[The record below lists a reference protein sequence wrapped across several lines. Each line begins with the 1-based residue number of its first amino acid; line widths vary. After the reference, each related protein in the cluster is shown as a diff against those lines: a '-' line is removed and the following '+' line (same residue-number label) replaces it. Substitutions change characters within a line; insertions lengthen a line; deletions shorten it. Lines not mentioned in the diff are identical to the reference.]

1 MQLLMAIFFI
11 ATVVSFVLMAKAS
24 KKNQS
29 KKKYFISGLACFVL
43 MMFFYALSPKEAINK
58 NEAKTA
64 NTEVKK
70 EETPKEDSSKQKE
83 EQQKADEQKKLEEKR
98 KKEEERKQIEEQK
111 KQQDEAKKKDE
122 SKPVINAD
130 KVTYENEI
138 KPTIDEMIKE
148 YDEIWNQ
155 DWRPIWGE
163 ASKDPESLD
172 KNALKEKM
180 ESVANRYDALS
191 NKNTAFKSGSK
202 LTDPALKEKI
212 EKFRVEFG
220 LATNYRSNAGRAV
233 TQGIKGLA
241 PMKDRMNE
249 AQKSVKLSDQKL
261 LNAVAS
267 LTEVESKL
275 GVKR

>member
-1 MQLLMAIFFI
+1 MGKIFKFGCLGVIAIVVIIFI
-11 ATVVSFVLMAKAS
+11 AAVIDGSNDSKEKAS
-24 KKNQS
+24 TSPQQENKKDAP
-29 KKKYFISGLACFVL
+29 KK
-43 MMFFYALSPKEAINK
+43 
-58 NEAKTA
+58 
-64 NTEVKK
+64 
-70 EETPKEDSSKQKE
+70 
-83 EQQKADEQKKLEEKR
+83 
-98 KKEEERKQIEEQK
+98 EEQK
-111 KQQDEAKKKDE
+111 KQQDEAQKKE
-122 SKPVINAD
+122 EPKPTVNVN

-138 KPTIDEMIKE
+138 KPTIDEMINE

-155 DWRPIWGE
+155 DWKPIWGE

-180 ESVANRYDALS
+180 ESVTNRYDELS
-191 NKNTAFKSGSK
+191 NKNSTFKIGSK
-202 LTDPALKEKI
+202 LTDPVLKEKI

-220 LATNYRSNAGRAV
+220 LAINYRSNAGKAV

-261 LNAVAS
+261 INAVAS

>member
-1 MQLLMAIFFI
+1 MKSKLLI
-11 ATVVSFVLMAKAS
+11 ALTSCVLIM
-24 KKNQS
+24 
-29 KKKYFISGLACFVL
+29 GLAACSSNETTSTSNNSK
-43 MMFFYALSPKEAINK
+43 AEEKAQKELEKAQK
-58 NEAKTA
+58 AEEKEKA
-64 NTEVKK
+64 KK
-70 EETPKEDSSKQKE
+70 EKE
-83 EQQKADEQKKLEEKR
+83 EQKEAEKQQEKE
-98 KKEEERKQIEEQK
+98 KKEQEKKDNEEQK
-111 KQQDEAKKKDE
+111 KQEE
-122 SKPVINAD
+122 NSKPAANAD

-180 ESVANRYDALS
+180 ESITNRYDALS

-202 LTDPALKEKI
+202 LTDPVLKEKI

-275 GVKR
+275 GVSRN

>member
-1 MQLLMAIFFI
+1 MNNKLLI
-11 ATVVSFVLMAKAS
+11 AFTSCALIM
-24 KKNQS
+24 
-29 KKKYFISGLACFVL
+29 GLAACSSNETASTSNDSKAEEKVQK
-43 MMFFYALSPKEAINK
+43 AEEKE
-58 NEAKTA
+58 KT
-64 NTEVKK
+64 KK
-70 EETPKEDSSKQKE
+70 EKE
-83 EQQKADEQKKLEEKR
+83 EQKESEKQR
-98 KKEEERKQIEEQK
+98 
-111 KQQDEAKKKDE
+111 KQQDEAKKKE
-122 SKPVINAD
+122 EPKPVVNVD
-130 KVTYENEI
+130 KATYENEV

-180 ESVANRYDALS
+180 DSVANRYDALS
-191 NKNTAFKSGSK
+191 KKNTEFKSGSK
-202 LTDPALKEKI
+202 LTDPVLKEKI

-233 TQGIKGLA
+233 NQGIKGLA

-261 LNAVAS
+261 INAVAS

-275 GVKR
+275 GVSRN

>member
-1 MQLLMAIFFI
+1 M
-11 ATVVSFVLMAKAS
+11 
-24 KKNQS
+24 
-29 KKKYFISGLACFVL
+29 GLAACSSNETASTSNDSKAEEKAQKEL
-43 MMFFYALSPKEAINK
+43 EKAQKAEEQEKAKKEKEGQKEA
-58 NEAKTA
+58 E
-64 NTEVKK
+64 
-70 EETPKEDSSKQKE
+70 KQ
-83 EQQKADEQKKLEEKR
+83 
-98 KKEEERKQIEEQK
+98 RKQQEKEANEEQK
-111 KQQDEAKKKDE
+111 KQQEE
-122 SKPVINAD
+122 SKKQENSKPTANAD

-163 ASKDPESLD
+163 ASKDPASID
-172 KNALKEKM
+172 QNALKEKM
-180 ESVANRYDALS
+180 ETVANRYDALS
-191 NKNTAFKSGSK
+191 KKNTAFKSGSK
-202 LTDPALKEKI
+202 LTDPVLKEKI

-261 LNAVAS
+261 INAVAS

-275 GVKR
+275 GVSRN

>member
-1 MQLLMAIFFI
+1 M
-11 ATVVSFVLMAKAS
+11 
-24 KKNQS
+24 
-29 KKKYFISGLACFVL
+29 GLAACSSNETASTSNDSKVEEK
-43 MMFFYALSPKEAINK
+43 APKEVEK
-58 NEAKTA
+58 AKKA
-64 NTEVKK
+64 EEKEKAKK
-70 EETPKEDSSKQKE
+70 EK
-83 EQQKADEQKKLEEKR
+83 
-98 KKEEERKQIEEQK
+98 EEQK
-111 KQQDEAKKKDE
+111 KQQEN
-122 SKPVINAD
+122 SKPAANAD

-180 ESVANRYDALS
+180 ESITNRYDALS
-191 NKNTAFKSGSK
+191 KKNIAFKNGSK
-202 LTDPALKEKI
+202 LTDPVLKEKI

-241 PMKDRMNE
+241 PMKDRLNE

-267 LTEVESKL
+267 LTELESKL
-275 GVKR
+275 GVSRN

>member
-1 MQLLMAIFFI
+1 MNNKLLI
-11 ATVVSFVLMAKAS
+11 AFTSCALIM
-24 KKNQS
+24 
-29 KKKYFISGLACFVL
+29 GLAACSSNET
-43 MMFFYALSPKEAINK
+43 ASTSNDSKAEEKAQKAEEKEKA
-58 NEAKTA
+58 
-64 NTEVKK
+64 KK
-70 EETPKEDSSKQKE
+70 EKE
-83 EQQKADEQKKLEEKR
+83 EQQEAEKQR
-98 KKEEERKQIEEQK
+98 KQQEKEKKEQENKANEEQK
-111 KQQDEAKKKDE
+111 KQQDEAKKKEE
-122 SKPVINAD
+122 SKPVVNAD
-130 KVTYENEI
+130 KATYESEI
-138 KPTIDEMIKE
+138 KPTIDAMIKE

-163 ASKDPESLD
+163 ANKDPESLD

-191 NKNTAFKSGSK
+191 KKNTEFKSGSK
-202 LTDPALKEKI
+202 LTDPVLKEKI

-233 TQGIKGLA
+233 NQGIKGLA

-261 LNAVAS
+261 INAVAS

-275 GVKR
+275 GVSRN

>member
-1 MQLLMAIFFI
+1 M
-11 ATVVSFVLMAKAS
+11 
-24 KKNQS
+24 
-29 KKKYFISGLACFVL
+29 GLAACSSNET
-43 MMFFYALSPKEAINK
+43 ASTSNDSKAEEKAQKEVEKAQK
-58 NEAKTA
+58 AEEKEKA
-64 NTEVKK
+64 KK
-70 EETPKEDSSKQKE
+70 EEQKE
-83 EQQKADEQKKLEEKR
+83 TEKQRKQQEKE
-98 KKEEERKQIEEQK
+98 KKEQEKKANEEQK
-111 KQQDEAKKKDE
+111 KQQEE
-122 SKPVINAD
+122 SKKQENSKSAANAD

-180 ESVANRYDALS
+180 ESVTNRYDALS
-191 NKNTAFKSGSK
+191 KKNTAFKSASK
-202 LTDPALKEKI
+202 LTDPVLKEKI
-212 EKFRVEFG
+212 EKFRGEFG

>member
-1 MQLLMAIFFI
+1 MGKIFKFGCLGVIAIVLIIFI
-11 ATVVSFVLMAKAS
+11 AAVIDGSNDPKEKAS
-24 KKNQS
+24 TNTKQETKKDDPKKEQDEP
-29 KKKYFISGLACFVL
+29 KKKQDEE
-43 MMFFYALSPKEAINK
+43 K
-58 NEAKTA
+58 
-64 NTEVKK
+64 KK
-70 EETPKEDSSKQKE
+70 EEIKPAVNDD
-83 EQQKADEQKKLEEKR
+83 KA
-98 KKEEERKQIEEQK
+98 
-111 KQQDEAKKKDE
+111 
-122 SKPVINAD
+122 
-130 KVTYENEI
+130 TYEKEI
-138 KPTIDEMIKE
+138 KPTIDAMIKE
-148 YDEIWNQ
+148 YDEIWEQ

-163 ASKDPESLD
+163 ASKDPEALD
-172 KNALKEKM
+172 KNDLKEKM

-191 NKNTAFKSGSK
+191 NKNIAFKSGSK

-261 LNAVAS
+261 INAVAS

-275 GVKR
+275 GVKRQ

>member
-1 MQLLMAIFFI
+1 MNNKLLI
-11 ATVVSFVLMAKAS
+11 AFTSCALIM
-24 KKNQS
+24 
-29 KKKYFISGLACFVL
+29 GLAACSSNETASTSKDSKAEEKVQK
-43 MMFFYALSPKEAINK
+43 AEEKEKA
-58 NEAKTA
+58 
-64 NTEVKK
+64 KK
-70 EETPKEDSSKQKE
+70 EKE
-83 EQQKADEQKKLEEKR
+83 EQKEAEKQR
-98 KKEEERKQIEEQK
+98 KQQEKEKKEQEKKANEEQK
-111 KQQDEAKKKDE
+111 KQQDEAKKKE
-122 SKPVINAD
+122 EPKPVVNTD
-130 KVTYENEI
+130 KATYENEV

-163 ASKDPESLD
+163 ASKNPESLD

-191 NKNTAFKSGSK
+191 KKNTEFKSGSK
-202 LTDPALKEKI
+202 LTDPVLKEKI

-233 TQGIKGLA
+233 NQGIKGLA

-261 LNAVAS
+261 INAVAS

-275 GVKR
+275 GVSRN

>member
-1 MQLLMAIFFI
+1 MNNKLLI
-11 ATVVSFVLMAKAS
+11 AFTSCALIM
-24 KKNQS
+24 
-29 KKKYFISGLACFVL
+29 GLAACSSNETASTSNDSKAEEKVQK
-43 MMFFYALSPKEAINK
+43 AEEKE
-58 NEAKTA
+58 KT
-64 NTEVKK
+64 KK
-70 EETPKEDSSKQKE
+70 EKE
-83 EQQKADEQKKLEEKR
+83 EQKEAEKQR
-98 KKEEERKQIEEQK
+98 
-111 KQQDEAKKKDE
+111 KQQDEAKKKE
-122 SKPVINAD
+122 EPKPVVNVD
-130 KVTYENEI
+130 KATYENEV

-180 ESVANRYDALS
+180 DSVANRYDALS
-191 NKNTAFKSGSK
+191 KKNTEFKSGSK
-202 LTDPALKEKI
+202 LTDPVLKEKI

-233 TQGIKGLA
+233 NQGIKGLA

-261 LNAVAS
+261 INAVAS

-275 GVKR
+275 GVSRN

>member
-1 MQLLMAIFFI
+1 M
-11 ATVVSFVLMAKAS
+11 
-24 KKNQS
+24 
-29 KKKYFISGLACFVL
+29 GLAACSSNETTSTSNDSK
-43 MMFFYALSPKEAINK
+43 AEEKAQKEVEKAQK
-58 NEAKTA
+58 AEEKEKA
-64 NTEVKK
+64 KK
-70 EETPKEDSSKQKE
+70 EK
-83 EQQKADEQKKLEEKR
+83 
-98 KKEEERKQIEEQK
+98 EEQK
-111 KQQDEAKKKDE
+111 KQQEN
-122 SKPVINAD
+122 SKPAANAD

-180 ESVANRYDALS
+180 ESVTNRYDALS
-191 NKNTAFKSGSK
+191 KKNTAFKSGSK
-202 LTDPALKEKI
+202 LTDPVLKEKI

-233 TQGIKGLA
+233 TQGIKGVA
-241 PMKDRMNE
+241 PLKGRMEE
-249 AQKSVKLSDQKL
+249 AQKSIKLSDQKL
-261 LNAVAS
+261 INAVAN

-275 GVKR
+275 GVSRN